1 MEVGRSRHEG
11 TARSAL
17 KESAEST
24 YLPAA
29 FSRMPYRVCS
39 DGTEVPLHE
48 LKRFVVDA
56 RSLAAMLGSHE
67 DVFEPQA
74 ALAEKLWKNNANPTG
89 WLSSRPERASAP
101 GRDRTAHP
109 SGSPSWPTPGASNAY
124 WARPRIKSSSVP
136 TSSMVAGRIVNT
148 VWKRNLQQIVVLNL
162 STRRDSTSGAV
173 ERIPHVRVPLP
184 RAYAY
189 AGERNCRSRFL

>member
-56 RSLAAMLGSHE
+56 HSLAAMLGSHE

-101 GRDRTAHP
+101 GRDP
-109 SGSPSWPTPGASNAY
+109 NSASF
-124 WARPRIKSSSVP
+124 R
-136 TSSMVAGRIVNT
+136 VAFVADTRCVKCVLGEAADQVQQRADVVDGRGPDR
-148 VWKRNLQQIVVLNL
+148 KHGLE
-162 STRRDSTSGAV
+162 A
-173 ERIPHVRVPLP
+173 
-184 RAYAY
+184 
-189 AGERNCRSRFL
+189 

>member
-1 MEVGRSRHEG
+1 MAQKFHYTNSKGSWSMRTALRRCLGRMKMSSSHRPRLPRSCGRTMQTRPVGCPRDRSV
-11 TARSAL
+11 
-17 KESAEST
+17 
-24 YLPAA
+24 LP
-29 FSRMPYRVCS
+29 
-39 DGTEVPLHE
+39 
-48 LKRFVVDA
+48 
-56 RSLAAMLGSHE
+56 
-67 DVFEPQA
+67 
-74 ALAEKLWKNNANPTG
+74 
-89 WLSSRPERASAP
+89 RP
-101 GRDRTAHP
+101 GVTRTAHP